1 MKSKYIEG
9 TNKQHSI
16 REDGVVLI
24 HYNNH
29 KYGRIF
35 YDVPKISNEKSGLVI
50 IGNKNR
56 TVRKLMRDNLNMFL
70 CKNCSCKVKFNS
82 KLFRTYGYQCMSC
95 TATERK
101 IKNKQFRL
109 DNPEYDKN
117 KKKKIVNEIS
127 DGYIKN
133 VLKRKESVYLPDPLL
148 KLKRNQLKLFREL
161 KNHKQN
167 DTN

>member
-1 MKSKYIEG
+1 
-9 TNKQHSI
+9 
-16 REDGVVLI
+16 
-24 HYNNH
+24 
-29 KYGRIF
+29 
-35 YDVPKISNEKSGLVI
+35 
-50 IGNKNR
+50 
-56 TVRKLMRDNLNMFL
+56 
-70 CKNCSCKVKFNS
+70 
-82 KLFRTYGYQCMSC
+82 MSC